1 MKKLLILAI
10 IITVLQAKAQQM
22 NIGGTNLGI
31 NNSNPLERLDVTGN
45 INVSG
50 TIKANGTDGAAGQVL
65 MKNDAGTLSW
75 GNPSCYKTIK
85 QFLYADG
92 NQSFTVPANVTSILF
107 ELWGAGGSSNAV
119 GGGGGGAYVKAI
131 FPVTP
136 GEILTIYVPSTGF
149 PAGGTGTSGDGGNAR
164 VFTATKSIAAIGGGG
179 SNATN
184 HGYGGSGGLQ
194 TGITSFY
201 AIPGGDG
208 EFTKITQS
216 QISTTDYARYTT
228 FGNGGSSGNTPNTGG
243 NGGFLSQNLTTAT
256 TIQTLGSTSGKFGG
270 GGGSQQSGNFGSR
283 GSVIAYY

>member
-1 MKKLLILAI
+1 MKKLILFSI
-10 IITVLQAKAQQM
+10 ILMALQAKSQQM

-31 NNSNPLERLDVTGN
+31 NNPNPLERLDVAGN
-45 INVSG
+45 INVTG
-50 TIKANGTDGAAGQVL
+50 TIKANGADGAAGQVL

-75 GNPSCYKTIK
+75 GNSSCYKNIK

-92 NQSFTVPANVTSILF
+92 NQSFTVPAGVTSILF

-136 GEILTIYVPSTGF
+136 GEVLTVYVPSTGF

-164 VFTATKSIAAIGGGG
+164 VFTATKSILAYGGGG

-184 HGYGGSGGLQ
+184 PGYGGSGGAQ
-194 TGITSFY
+194 TGITNFFS
-201 AIPGGDG
+201 IPGGDG

-216 QISTTDYARYTT
+216 QISPTDYARYTF
-228 FGNGGSSGNTPNTGG
+228 FGNGGGSGNIPHTGG

-256 TIQTLGSTSGKFGG
+256 TIQSLGSTYGKFGG
-270 GGGSQQSGNFGSR
+270 GGGSLQSGSFGSR